1 MVKSKFIYYSLLFL
15 LPILTTIIIVD
26 YEKAIGF
33 SIIWTILIFVS
44 LILSVLSYIFYNK
57 RKQIYSRLFFV
68 ISIIIF
74 IVSIVVFV
82 LNKYDML
89 SVFSS
94 VATFKEFIL
103 STKSKGMFIYV
114 LVQYL
119 QVLFV
124 PIPSMIITLTGV
136 AIYGPILGSILCTSG
151 VLLGSYSSFLL
162 GKVFGVKIVRWIAGE
177 DNATKYADLISKK
190 GKFFLIVAFLLP
202 LFPDDML
209 CLIAGITSMK
219 FKEFFWIA
227 LITRPIGV
235 VCMSFF
241 GGGYIVPFTGWG
253 LFIWPFILVLAIVAV
268 VLMTKYQEPIESWI
282 ISKLPKSNK
291 NKKPN

>member
-26 YEKAIGF
+26 YERTIGF
-33 SIIWTILIFVS
+33 SVVWTTLIFVS
-44 LILSVLSYIFYNK
+44 LILSILSYIFYK
-57 RKQIYSRLFFV
+57 KKKQLYSRLFFV

-74 IVSIVVFV
+74 IISIVVFV

-89 SVFSS
+89 SVFAS

-103 STKSKGMFIYV
+103 STKSRGMFIYV

-136 AIYGPILGSILCTSG
+136 AIYGPILGSILCTTG

-177 DNATKYADLISKK
+177 DNAIKYADLISKK

-253 LFIWPFILVLAIVAV
+253 LFVWPFILVLAIVAV
-268 VLMTKYQEPIESWI
+268 IVLTKYQDPIESWI

-291 NKKPN
+291 NKKP

>member
-103 STKSKGMFIYV
+103 STKSKGLYMY
-114 LVQYL
+114 
-119 QVLFV
+119 
-124 PIPSMIITLTGV
+124 
-136 AIYGPILGSILCTSG
+136 
-151 VLLGSYSSFLL
+151 
-162 GKVFGVKIVRWIAGE
+162 
-177 DNATKYADLISKK
+177 
-190 GKFFLIVAFLLP
+190 
-202 LFPDDML
+202 
-209 CLIAGITSMK
+209 
-219 FKEFFWIA
+219 
-227 LITRPIGV
+227 
-235 VCMSFF
+235 
-241 GGGYIVPFTGWG
+241 
-253 LFIWPFILVLAIVAV
+253 
-268 VLMTKYQEPIESWI
+268 
-282 ISKLPKSNK
+282 
-291 NKKPN
+291 